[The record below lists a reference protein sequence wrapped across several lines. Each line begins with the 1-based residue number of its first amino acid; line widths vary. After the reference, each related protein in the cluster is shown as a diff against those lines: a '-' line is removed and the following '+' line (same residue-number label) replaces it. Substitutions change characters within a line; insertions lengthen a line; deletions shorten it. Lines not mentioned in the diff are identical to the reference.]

1 MKKRW
6 ILCLLIMTLAL
17 LMGCGK
23 SKAAYDD
30 GTYTVTFTTDSSM
43 FHVNEAYDN
52 KGTLT
57 VKDGEMMLHITLPSK
72 KILNLYPGLA
82 ADAAKDGAVLLEP
95 TIDTV
100 TYDDGTSEEVFGF
113 DVPVPVIGEEFDLAL
128 VGTKGKWY
136 DHKVIVSD
144 PVPVSEEEILVD
156 ISMEGGSGRATIESP
171 ARAVVRGGVTYV
183 TITWSSPN
191 YDYMVLDGVRYE
203 PINTEG
209 NSVFELPIK
218 DITKPVTVIGDTT
231 AMSKPHEV
239 EYTLTLCQ
247 RVSAAESYSYATGF
261 VIDDLGEGYYRI
273 LIDNQ
278 SILVVPEGGDAP
290 ADSKDIIV
298 RQPVKN
304 AYVAASSIPDMIDR
318 LGKLDQV
325 AFSSTTLDDWALP
338 AMKSALEQQK
348 IEYVGKYRAPDYER
362 LVAKDC
368 DLAIE
373 STMLWHTPEVGE
385 KLTALGIPV
394 IVDTSSYE
402 SDPLGRLEWI
412 KVYGALFGCMEEAND
427 IFDAQVNAVEKI
439 RSANDDNSKT
449 VAFFYIN
456 SNGSV
461 VVRKPGDYVTKM
473 INMAGGE
480 YVIKSMPEDDNA
492 LSTMNMQ
499 MESFYAE
506 AIDADII
513 IYNSTVDGEI
523 NSIDELVGKS
533 QLLKD
538 FKAVKKGNVWCSGKN
553 MFQESASV
561 AETIEDLNRVIRDME
576 TDNSRLRF
584 FKHLE

>member
-100 TYDDGTSEEVFGF
+100 TYDDGTSEEVFGY

-128 VGTKGKWY
+128 IGTKGKWY

-247 RVSAAESYSYATGF
+247 RVSAAESSSYATGF

-304 AYVAASSIPDMIDR
+304 AYVAASSTPDMIDR

-439 RSANDDNSKT
+439 RSSNDDNSKT

-538 FKAVKKGNVWCSGKN
+538 FKAVKMGNVWCSGKN